1 MIQINVGIVEDTL
14 EYIETLKFLIADLDK
29 GINVIATAST
39 MEEARVLLT
48 NPDIQLAF
56 LDIQLKRGTIFDVL
70 EELLNKGASLPE
82 IIFVTAHGSFEFATK
97 AIKYA
102 CLDFITKPVS
112 SDHLLE
118 AIERF
123 IRKENTKMNNSQV
136 HFLLKLLKGNMH
148 SPKSLGVILPRGV
161 VEFIDLNDILYFQS
175 DSNISKLKMK
185 NQHVKLS
192 TKNLGYYI
200 DLLQGNPNFI
210 QISKQCLV
218 NTNHIK
224 KYNHRDKSLLLSNQE
239 ALIASHRFNRH
250 LKKELLNKNSSNS
263 LLSDLLSLFKN

>member
-1 MIQINVGIVEDTL
+1 MTKINVGIVEDTL
-14 EYIETLKFLIADLDK
+14 EYIETLKILLSDLHVEFNIID
-29 GINVIATAST
+29 TAST
-39 MEEARVLLT
+39 LIEAKKLLL

-56 LDIQLKRGTIFDVL
+56 LDIQLREGTIFEVL
-70 EELLNKGASLPE
+70 EDLISSGATLPE

-102 CLDFITKPVS
+102 CLDFITKPVA
-112 SDHLLE
+112 SDNLNE
-118 AIERF
+118 AVNKF
-123 IRKENTKMNNSQV
+123 IKKNNTKINPSQIE
-136 HFLLKLLKGNMH
+136 FLLHLLKGNMNA
-148 SPKSLGVILPRGV
+148 PKSIGIILSRGV
-161 VEFIDLNDILYFQS
+161 VEFMDLKDILYFQS
-175 DSNISKLKMK
+175 DGNISRLKMSN
-185 NQHVKLS
+185 NQLKSS

-200 DLLQGNPNFI
+200 DLLQGNPDFT
-210 QISKQCLV
+210 QISKQFLV

-239 ALIASHRFNRH
+239 SLIASHRFNRH